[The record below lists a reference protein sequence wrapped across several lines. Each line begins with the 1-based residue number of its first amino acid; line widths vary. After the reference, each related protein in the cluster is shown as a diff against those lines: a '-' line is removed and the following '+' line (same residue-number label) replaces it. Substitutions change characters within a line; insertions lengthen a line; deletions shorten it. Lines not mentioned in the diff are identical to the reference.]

1 MNKLIPI
8 LVTTAI
14 LAVLLFST
22 FKTAFKNNKFTCS
35 KYILNTYLY
44 ILLSFIFI
52 TLLVLMLDYYKIN
65 LKFNWVY
72 IIGIF
77 LMSLAVLMFT
87 LNTNPKNVL
96 LKHLLWLTFIMLM
109 GLIFYPSYKIHS
121 SKNLI
126 SALITTISLVII
138 LSIIAFVKPEWISLN
153 LGPVL
158 FILLVAGIILELTS
172 IYLGGHR
179 DRKSYIYKGFM
190 YFFIV
195 LFSLYILYDTK
206 LLQIRAKA
214 CVNPDYINESLNLF
228 LDIANIFVR
237 MLALGG
243 SN

>member
-138 LSIIAFVKPEWISLN
+138 LSN
-153 LGPVL
+153 
-158 FILLVAGIILELTS
+158 
-172 IYLGGHR
+172 
-179 DRKSYIYKGFM
+179 
-190 YFFIV
+190 
-195 LFSLYILYDTK
+195 
-206 LLQIRAKA
+206 
-214 CVNPDYINESLNLF
+214 
-228 LDIANIFVR
+228 
-237 MLALGG
+237 
-243 SN
+243 